1 MTQPTRRSTRQ
12 HKSTKKDSEFF
23 YPDLQRQMSDWHFPA
38 EDDELFTKHSPYV
51 EAASSLPKP
60 KDPTS
65 ASKTPQQQ
73 QLDLPARD
81 ITQEINLVQLQKDKL
96 ALELEV
102 LRLRHAPSSP
112 HHDAEQS
119 TSTTTNSRKKRTIDW
134 PHEFAPENSSEQSPS
149 PIDLGLAQGYMHIA
163 YYSEQ
168 ICTSYAHHPTYF
180 GLSAPPFPMLS
191 EQKFQFTRL
200 STSTP
205 GTSRL
210 TDYHDRH
217 IVDFLRYGWP
227 INYTADILP
236 ESSSSNHSSAVT
248 FSDHVDHFISTELEH
263 GALAGP
269 FTLNPLHQPLM
280 LFAITDGTK
289 AGFF

>member
-51 EAASSLPKP
+51 EAASSVPKP

-134 PHEFAPENSSEQSPS
+134 PHEFAPGNALDNDKLDLPNFVTGFLSMIKPYETPKKNAMLDYLELLMLKASSYSWPS
-149 PIDLGLAQGYMHIA
+149 VRSFHSHIA
-163 YYSEQ
+163 KQ
-168 ICTSYAHHPTYF
+168 IELCRLEWTSSQVWRS
-180 GLSAPPFPMLS
+180 LLL
-191 EQKFQFTRL
+191 K
-200 STSTP
+200 
-205 GTSRL
+205 
-210 TDYHDRH
+210 
-217 IVDFLRYGWP
+217 
-227 INYTADILP
+227 
-236 ESSSSNHSSAVT
+236 
-248 FSDHVDHFISTELEH
+248 
-263 GALAGP
+263 
-269 FTLNPLHQPLM
+269 TL
-280 LFAITDGTK
+280 
-289 AGFF
+289 